1 MNKNT
6 VLCAALAASFAATLG
21 AASPALAAD
30 GAMGATPRI
39 GVQLW
44 SVKDEIKQDFEGT
57 LVRIAKLGFQG
68 VEFAGEFGPYKT
80 NPAGLK
86 TFLDKNALQCA
97 GAHVQF
103 DALTD
108 ARFEAT
114 TAFYKTLGCANLVI
128 PMDARGASVEG
139 STAMS
144 RELSVLSGKLAAKGM
159 RIGYH
164 NHAQEMAGAVGSTPW
179 DVIARNTPKE
189 SIMQQ
194 DVGWTTQAG
203 KDPVAYVYQYPG
215 RTVSTHYKAKF
226 APGTTGTPIIGQD
239 KTDWAGLTRALRQ
252 VGATQWIIVEQEEYP
267 NGMGQLETVAASLRG
282 LQAVLAKMPE
292 K

>member
-1 MNKNT
+1 MNKQT
-6 VLCAALAASFAATLG
+6 MLYVLLAATFGAASQALAAAGVTE
-21 AASPALAAD
+21 AS
-30 GAMGATPRI
+30 PRI

-57 LVRIAKLGFQG
+57 LTKIARLGFQG
-68 VEFAGEFGPYKT
+68 VEFAGEFGPYKS
-80 NPAGLK
+80 NPAALRS
-86 TFLDKNALQCA
+86 FLDKNKLQCA
-97 GAHVQF
+97 GAHVGF
-103 DALTD
+103 DQLAD

-144 RELSVLSGKLAAKGM
+144 KELSALSGKLAPKGM

-164 NHAQEMAGAVGSTPW
+164 NHAQEMAGEVGSTPW
-179 DVIARNTPKE
+179 DVIARNTPKA

-194 DVGWTTQAG
+194 DVGWTTHAG
-203 KDPVAYVYQYPG
+203 KDPVAYVYKYPG

-226 APGTTGTPIIGQD
+226 APGTSGTPIIGQD
-239 KTDWAGLTRALRQ
+239 RTDWAGLTRALRE

-267 NGMGQLETVAASLRG
+267 NGMGQLDTVAASLKG
-282 LQAVLAKMPE
+282 LKAVLAKMPA

>member
-1 MNKNT
+1 MNKQT
-6 VLCAALAASFAATLG
+6 WAVPALLCAILG
-21 AASPALAAD
+21 ASSLAVAAD
-30 GAMGATPRI
+30 TSPRI

-57 LVRIAKLGFQG
+57 LTRIAKLGFQG

-86 TFLDKNALQCA
+86 SFLDKKKLQCA

-103 DALTD
+103 DQLAD
-108 ARFEAT
+108 ARFEST

-139 STAMS
+139 SREMS
-144 RELSVLSGKLAAKGM
+144 KELSALSAKLALIGM

-164 NHAQEMAGAVGSTPW
+164 NHAQEMAGEVGSTPW

-194 DVGWTTQAG
+194 DVGWTTHAG
-203 KDPVAYVYQYPG
+203 KDPVAYVYKYPG

-226 APGTTGTPIIGQD
+226 APGTAVAGSTPIIGQD

-252 VGATQWIIVEQEEYP
+252 AGGTDWIIVEQEEYP
-267 NGMGQLETVAASLRG
+267 NGMGQLDTVAASLKG
-282 LQAVLAKMPE
+282 LQAVLAKMPA

>member
-1 MNKNT
+1 MNKQT
-6 VLCAALAASFAATLG
+6 WAAPAMLCAMLATTLG
-21 AASPALAAD
+21 ASAHAAAAD

-57 LVRIAKLGFQG
+57 LARIARLGFQG

-97 GAHVQF
+97 GAHVHF
-103 DALTD
+103 DQLAD

-139 STAMS
+139 SAAMS
-144 RELSVLSGKLAAKGM
+144 
-159 RIGYH
+159 
-164 NHAQEMAGAVGSTPW
+164 
-179 DVIARNTPKE
+179 
-189 SIMQQ
+189 
-194 DVGWTTQAG
+194 
-203 KDPVAYVYQYPG
+203 
-215 RTVSTHYKAKF
+215 
-226 APGTTGTPIIGQD
+226 
-239 KTDWAGLTRALRQ
+239 
-252 VGATQWIIVEQEEYP
+252 
-267 NGMGQLETVAASLRG
+267 
-282 LQAVLAKMPE
+282 
-292 K
+292 

>member
-1 MNKNT
+1 MNKQT
-6 VLCAALAASFAATLG
+6 WALPALLCAMLG
-21 AASPALAAD
+21 ASSLAVAAD
-30 GAMGATPRI
+30 AAPRI

-57 LVRIAKLGFQG
+57 LTKIAGLGFQG
-68 VEFAGEFGPYKT
+68 VEFAGEFGPYKS

-86 TFLDKNALQCA
+86 AFLDKNKLQCA
-97 GAHVQF
+97 GAHVHF
-103 DALTD
+103 DQLAE

-114 TAFYKTLGCANLVI
+114 TAFYKTLGCSNLVI

-144 RELSVLSGKLAAKGM
+144 RELSALSARLAPKGM

-164 NHAQEMAGAVGSTPW
+164 NHAQEMAGEVGKTPW
-179 DVIARNTPKE
+179 DVIAQNTPKE

-194 DVGWTTQAG
+194 DVGWTTFAG

-239 KTDWAGLTRALRQ
+239 KTDWAGLTRALRRA
-252 VGATQWIIVEQEEYP
+252 GATQWIIVEQEEYP
-267 NGMGQLETVAASLRG
+267 KGMGQLDTVAASLRG
-282 LQAVLAKMPE
+282 LQAVLAAMPA